1 MKAEKLNKI
10 AVCGGEGCGQIS
22 SYCHKS
28 KPAFLPISNGDSQ
41 MIGTMTDRQL
51 RAHGVAAGTAGEIQK
66 FEQGPF
72 SVPSTG
78 TPGTEYTVQSD
89 GTGCNCP
96 DHLYRRVV
104 CKHITGA
111 R

>member
-1 MKAEKLNKI
+1 
-10 AVCGGEGCGQIS
+10 
-22 SYCHKS
+22 
-28 KPAFLPISNGDSQ
+28 
-41 MIGTMTDRQL
+41 MIGTMSDRAL

-66 FEQGPF
+66 FESGPF

-111 R
+111 RLATEMGTVKAGTVQHIPAAGKLADPFANFD